1 MIGLALRGL
10 ATRKLRSSLTAI
22 AVLLGVAMI
31 SGTYVLTDQIRSGFE
46 DLQDSVYAGVD
57 AEVKPKDV
65 FGGSSFGAERP
76 MDARLIDR
84 VRQVPGVGGGGG

>member
-10 ATRKLRSSLTAI
+10 ATRKLRSALTAI

-31 SGTYVLTDQIRSGFE
+31 VGTYVLTDQIRHGFE

-57 AEVKPKDV
+57 AELTPKEA
-65 FGGSSFGAERP
+65 F
-76 MDARLIDR
+76 DARLR
-84 VRQVPGVGGGGG
+84 AAARRWTRT